1 MTFSLAQ
8 ISLTMRC
15 DVEEVGSDLLMC
27 TELYA
32 IETFFIYRL
41 IYGHSERY
49 FRIRNWILSSALSPN
64 VHMDVISWKSICWLC
79 QWKWWHKLLVSKW
92 EKWVSQSNTQ
102 RYVYHDLYICTQKRL
117 PSTFSINLQHP
128 AIFTFVCRQDVQ
140 YVKITYEWNDGSDK
154 IVVTK
159 TFLWNLANAIY
170 E

>member
-49 FRIRNWILSSALSPN
+49 FRIRN
-64 VHMDVISWKSICWLC
+64 
-79 QWKWWHKLLVSKW
+79 
-92 EKWVSQSNTQ
+92 
-102 RYVYHDLYICTQKRL
+102 
-117 PSTFSINLQHP
+117 
-128 AIFTFVCRQDVQ
+128 
-140 YVKITYEWNDGSDK
+140 
-154 IVVTK
+154 
-159 TFLWNLANAIY
+159 
-170 E
+170 